1 MSLLKALLETIN
13 QEWAS
18 QESDINGEYDN
29 VLAIAYIPHSL
40 AKAIENEG
48 NEVPKE
54 FNPNAFN
61 FDEDGDYCTVEIKVC
76 TGQDSLID
84 FYYE

>member
-1 MSLLKALLETIN
+1 MSLLQTLLETIN

-18 QESDINGEYDN
+18 QSTDINGEVDN
-29 VLAIAYIPHSL
+29 ILSIAYIPPVL
-40 AKAIENEG
+40 AKAIEDEG

-54 FNPNAFN
+54 FNPNTFN
-61 FDEDGDYCTVEIKVC
+61 FEEDGNYCTVEIRVC
-76 TGQDSLID
+76 TGQETLID